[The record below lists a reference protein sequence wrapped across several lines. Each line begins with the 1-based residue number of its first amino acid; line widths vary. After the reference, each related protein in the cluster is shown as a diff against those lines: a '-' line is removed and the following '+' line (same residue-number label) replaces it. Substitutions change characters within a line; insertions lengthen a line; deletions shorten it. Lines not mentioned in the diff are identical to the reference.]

1 MSLTKIQ
8 ALEKTAALWTEVA
21 ERTEQRQEVVE
32 PGEIL
37 LEMGE
42 EVVNECFLCHYV
54 IEKNGSNIVF
64 DDTECSRLCPVKSWS
79 EKPRSYVRRCDDAG
93 TYYYGWVRAKNNG
106 NWKEAA
112 VCAKKVAYLVY
123 NEALKEGAAQTERG
137 RRVASVIVSIFCAV
151 CTAAVM
157 TGLVRLALFLL

>member
-37 LEMGE
+37 LEMGA
-42 EVVNECFLCHYV
+42 EVVNECFLCQYV
-54 IEKNGSNIVF
+54 IEKNGSDIVF

-79 EKPRSYVRRCDDAG
+79 EKPRSYIRRCDDAG

-106 NWKEAA
+106 NWEQAA
-112 VCAKKVAYLVY
+112 MCAKKVAYLAY
-123 NEALKEGAAQTERG
+123 NESLKERAAQVG
-137 RRVASVIVSIFCAV
+137 RLYKIASMIEYLFCAL

-157 TGLVRLALFLL
+157 TGLVRLVLFVL